1 MVVHDCRLALKKQRL
16 DHDFRGSLGYIV
28 RTCLEG
34 RKEGRKGGTK
44 EERKEGNSEGILM
57 GRPLHLSLY
66 LHTSVYLESWEPEP
80 SI

>member
-34 RKEGRKGGTK
+34 RKKGRNEGR
-44 EERKEGNSEGILM
+44 EE
-57 GRPLHLSLY
+57 GR
-66 LHTSVYLESWEPEP
+66 
-80 SI
+80 